1 MRTIVPGVRTYVL
14 SILFLFLFIPKSY
27 SQSFSAL
34 DGLVEFGANVG
45 PMFFLGDLGG
55 NAGRGKGFLKDVN
68 TNMVKMSKG
77 IYVSVYPQEC
87 IGFRLAFNH
96 GQVEGADSTIRDEG
110 GEEINRMVRNLHFRS
125 NVTEAYL
132 AAEIYPSVFFER
144 FDGLQGKFRPYG
156 LAGVGVFRFNPQG
169 QFENT
174 DGSKQ
179 WVDLKPLRLE
189 GQGMKE
195 FPDRPEYSLTQ
206 IEIPLGAGFKWY
218 PSETMFVGFEVVHR
232 TTFTDYMDDV
242 SRDYIDPMLYEKY
255 LEPEHTAVAFQM
267 YNRGYGALS
276 RPTIG
281 EGRGNSKN
289 NDHFFSSTIRLGW
302 RINTTGIPRQAM
314 CPRF

>member
-1 MRTIVPGVRTYVL
+1 MRTIVPHVRTVVL
-14 SILFLFLFIPKSY
+14 SCILFISSF
-27 SQSFSAL
+27 SQLHAQSLSAL
-34 DGLVEFGANVG
+34 DGLVEFGANIG
-45 PMFFLGDLGG
+45 PMFFMGDLGG
-55 NAGRGKGFLKDVN
+55 NAGRGKGFLKDMN
-68 TNMVKMSKG
+68 TAMVKMSKG
-77 IYVSVYPQEC
+77 VYVSVYPQEW
-87 IGFRLAFNH
+87 IGFRLSLNH
-96 GQVEGADSTIRDEG
+96 GQVEGADSTIQDKG

-125 NVTEAYL
+125 NLTELYA
-132 AAEIYPSVFFER
+132 AAEIYPSVLFER

-174 DGSKQ
+174 DGTKQ
-179 WVDLKPLRLE
+179 WVNLKPLRLE

-206 IEIPLGAGFKWY
+206 IEIPLGMGFKWY

-232 TTFTDYMDDV
+232 TTFTDYIDDV
-242 SRDYIDPMLYEKY
+242 SRDYIDPILYEKY
-255 LEPEHTAVAFQM
+255 LEPEQTAVAFQM

-276 RPTIG
+276 RPTVG
-281 EGRGNSKN
+281 EGRGNSQN
-289 NDHFFSSTIRLGW
+289 NDSFFSSTIRLGW